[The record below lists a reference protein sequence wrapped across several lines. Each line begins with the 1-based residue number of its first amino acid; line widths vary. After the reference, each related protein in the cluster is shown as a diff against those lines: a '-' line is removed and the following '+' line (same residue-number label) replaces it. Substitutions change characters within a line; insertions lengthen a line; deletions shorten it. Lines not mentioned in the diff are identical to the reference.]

1 MSFSLQKLKPLFWL
15 IVVWLALLGLTHA
28 FSRDVFAYHCWFDD
42 ALALSP
48 ADRFFG
54 LNGYFRDP
62 AYYSI
67 QAIGTMVLPFGI
79 FFALLILG
87 ALTIKLFALLQLS
100 PKPSLLDVLPYLL
113 ILSFLHEGTQIR
125 VALALSIALWALIW
139 FAKGRRIQ
147 ALAILC
153 VATTFHLSV
162 AAFFI
167 VFILLILY
175 ERLGLWIFIVITVVA
190 ALLAYSSLVRDLVL
204 SLGEA
209 IHARYMAYSVGAI
222 YRKQNSSGLFQYFSI
237 FVAMLTLLVWRLH
250 EPSTKVWQ
258 ELKKI
263 ALISGFLAV
272 IILQVFRFNV
282 VIASRLAD
290 LLLLPLALVLGSAL
304 VQLHK
309 NNKKTLL
316 WLVIAFL
323 IIYGCARGLL
333 TYMPVSGTSQIC
345 HPELQ
350 PNYDPENP

>member
-15 IVVWLALLGLTHA
+15 IVVWLVLLGLTHA

-42 ALALSP
+42 ALALSS

-54 LNGYFRDP
+54 LNGYLRDP

-87 ALTIKLFALLQLS
+87 ALAIKLFALLQLS
-100 PKPSLLDVLPYLL
+100 PKPNLLDVLPYLL

-125 VALALSIALWALIW
+125 VALGLSIALWAFIW
-139 FAKGRRIQ
+139 FAKGRRVQ
-147 ALAILC
+147 AFVILC
-153 VATTFHLSV
+153 MATTFHLSV

-175 ERLGLWIFIVITVVA
+175 ERLGFWIFIVITVVA
-190 ALLAYSSLVRDLVL
+190 ALLTYSSIVRDLVL
-204 SLGEA
+204 SLGEV

-237 FVAMLTLLVWRLH
+237 FVAILTLLVWRLH

-272 IILQVFRFNV
+272 IILQVFHFNV

-304 VQLHK
+304 VQLQK
-309 NNKKTLL
+309 NNKKMLL

-323 IIYGCARGLL
+323 ILYGCARGLL
-333 TYMPVSGTSQIC
+333 TYRPISGTSQIC